1 MGARGEPGGR
11 GRRRPNRPLPGM
23 QSAILEAS
31 SVAACRVTHATCTE
45 RCGPHRSRRL
55 SCFVEAPTHRDLRRA
70 RSGNGGHL
78 ESESGGLSGHLW
90 SAGDLQSLSTE
101 PSRADRVI
109 PRTPHVHRLTT
120 PQPPARNVR
129 SCRLEARAVSWSEG
143 RGPRSAAPR
152 ARFSGAS
159 TSADGARGGRSGVR
173 PVKDRRGA
181 TFVTPRRL
189 REERVLHSP
198 ARL

>member
-129 SCRLEARAVSWSEG
+129 SCRLEARPVSWSWG
-143 RGPRSAAPR
+143 RAPR
-152 ARFSGAS
+152 RPLLAPDPVGAW
-159 TSADGARGGRSGVR
+159 TRGGARRGGAPFKG
-173 PVKDRRGA
+173 RRGA